1 VHEGQVIYSV
11 ETTVSVDE
19 FGALLQAS
27 GLAARR
33 PVDDPERLAAML
45 RNANLVVTARL
56 DGVLVG
62 IARSVTD
69 FAFCCYLSD
78 LAVSRAAQGKGI
90 GRELIAATRRHV
102 GPTVNLILSSVPEA
116 VAFYRSIGMTPLP
129 DCFWHRRER

>member
-1 VHEGQVIYSV
+1 MTHENLRYAV
-11 ETTVSVDE
+11 EKSVSVDE
-19 FGALLQAS
+19 FRSLLLAS

-33 PVDDPERLAAML
+33 PVDDPDRLEAML

-56 DGVLVG
+56 DGQLVG

-78 LAVSRAAQGKGI
+78 LAVSKDAQGMGI
-90 GRELIAATRRHV
+90 GAQLIEKTRKHV
-102 GPTVNLILSSVPEA
+102 GPTVSVILSSVPEA
-116 VAFYRSIGMTPLP
+116 KGFYEKINMAALP